1 MSGVYIQR
9 RPEKT
14 PLYGLLRDHFDEFK
28 HGYDATYY
36 QKYGSFRPE
45 IDHAVEKYCRC
56 GIPRFGFARIKCP
69 DPECGESYILPFS
82 CKGHGVCPSCM
93 QKAML
98 ETQLWIVDHLLK
110 EVPHRHVVFTIPKLL
125 RKPFFW
131 HREAL
136 NDLSRL
142 AWQCLSTFMRE
153 TLGVEDAVPAAV
165 QAIETS
171 GEYLEPN
178 PHIHVIAADGL
189 FRVDG
194 TFRPMPKYDE
204 GARIYLLSLW
214 QKAVCE
220 FALAH
225 EFATRELLE
234 KVRGWQYSGF
244 SVFAERRVNF
254 KRSDEE
260 SVKEMRHLAGY
271 IAKPPFALENITW
284 KSGADTVI
292 YRGSGLH
299 RWHKQNFETFERT
312 DFIAAV
318 TAHVP
323 NHRQKYVNAYGEYSN
338 KTRGWKAKKGI
349 GGVVAVG
356 TGATESQRQYRQSW
370 AKLIQMVWEVNPLE
384 CPKCGKTM
392 KIVAIVQDKGLVEA
406 TLKAL
411 GLWQDMTPRGPPID
425 LNPEPPPELT
435 REPWWDDMPG
445 ED

>member
-1 MSGVYIQR
+1 MPGVYKQR

-14 PLYGLLRDHFDEFK
+14 PLYGLLQDHFDEFK
-28 HGYDATYY
+28 HSYDGTYFH
-36 QKYGSFRPE
+36 KYGGFRPE
-45 IDHAVEKYCRC
+45 IENAVGKYCRC

-69 DPECGESYILPFS
+69 DAECGESYILPFS

-93 QKAML
+93 QKTML

-189 FRVDG
+189 FRADG
-194 TFRPMPKYDE
+194 TFRVMPKYEE

-220 FALAH
+220 FALKH
-225 EFATRELLE
+225 GFASRELLS
-234 KVRGWQYSGF
+234 KLIGWQHTGF
-244 SVFAERRVNF
+244 SVFAERRIDF
-254 KRSDEE
+254 KRSDEA
-260 SVKEMRHLAGY
+260 SVKEMHHLAGY

-299 RWHKQNFETFERT
+299 RWHKKNFETFDRT

-323 NHRQKYVNAYGEYSN
+323 NHRQKYINAYGDYSN
-338 KTRGWKAKKGI
+338 KTRGWKAKKGLASS
-349 GGVVAVG
+349 GG
-356 TGATESQRQYRQSW
+356 ESKVPTDIQRKFRQSW
-370 AKLIQMVWEVNPLE
+370 AKLIQMVWEVDPLA
-384 CPKCGKTM
+384 CPKCGKAM
-392 KIVAIVQDKGLVEA
+392 KIVAIVEDESLVET
-406 TLKAL
+406 TLRQL
-411 GLWQDMTPRGPPID
+411 GLWENLAPRGPPID
-425 LNPEPPPELT
+425 LNEEPPSELT
-435 REPWWDDMPG
+435 REPWWDDVLP
-445 ED
+445 DD